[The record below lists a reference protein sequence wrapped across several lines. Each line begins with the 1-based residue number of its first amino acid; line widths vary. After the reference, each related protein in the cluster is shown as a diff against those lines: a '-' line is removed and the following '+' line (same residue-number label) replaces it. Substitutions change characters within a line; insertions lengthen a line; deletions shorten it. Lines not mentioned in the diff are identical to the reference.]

1 MVAPPGTSVAGAG
14 MSADRIDDAT
24 TSIPTP
30 IQETIM
36 AQVQDTSERLATVLD
51 NVRAIG
57 PTLRE
62 RALENERAGRHSD
75 ATIADLNAAGAF
87 AIASPAEYG
96 GDELSVRQQLDVIME
111 VAKWDGSCGWT
122 TWVAASTNWIP
133 AGMGPRVIEEV
144 YADKWVGPR
153 VAGSSHFP
161 ASKGRATRTEGG
173 WTITGGPWTFGSDAL
188 WAPYTNLGCI
198 ADEGDGKYLV
208 GVQVPRDQLRFLDD
222 WKVAGMKATG
232 SVSMMLVEDE
242 LFVPD
247 HRVIDFRDVTGRKLD
262 SGLAGALWKVP
273 TLGWAFSLM
282 SGMSVGIATGALERF
297 LDRSAGRPIRG
308 TTYKNQLEA
317 PLTHLMLSEVHS
329 KIQAAKLIA
338 IANAEETDRLGL
350 LAAAGTPANP
360 GYMQEFSARV
370 LVETAYAAKWC
381 AEAIELLQRNSGSTA
396 IMDNEPIQRSWRD
409 ARVITL
415 HGALNLEAL
424 SENYGRLMAGM
435 QPHNFAGITTLD
447 RFSPAA
453 KQAALSDNHV
463 H

>member
-1 MVAPPGTSVAGAG
+1 MTTMTMAQDK
-14 MSADRIDDAT
+14 ADRLT
-24 TSIPTP
+24 
-30 IQETIM
+30 
-36 AQVQDTSERLATVLD
+36 TVLD
-51 NVRAIG
+51 NIRAIG

-62 RALENERAGRHSD
+62 RALANERAGRHSD
-75 ATIADLNAAGAF
+75 ETIADLDAAGAF
-87 AIASPAEYG
+87 NIASPAEYG
-96 GDELSVRQQLDVIME
+96 GDELSVRQQLEVITE

-122 TWVAASTNWIP
+122 VWVAASTNWIP
-133 AGMGPRVIEEV
+133 AGMGPQVIEEV
-144 YADKWVGPR
+144 YAPQWVGPR

-161 ASKGRATRTEGG
+161 ASKGRAKRVEGG
-173 WTITGGPWTFGSDAL
+173 WIVSGGPWTFGSDAL

-198 ADEGDGKYLV
+198 VEEGEGKYLA
-208 GVQVPRDQLRFLDD
+208 GIQVAHDELRFLDD

-232 SVSMMLVEDE
+232 SVSLMLKQDE
-242 LFVPD
+242 LFVPE
-247 HRVIDFRDVTGRKLD
+247 HRGIDFRDVTGRKLD
-262 SGLAGALWKVP
+262 SGLAGPLWKVP

-282 SGMSVGIATGALERF
+282 SGMAVGIAEGALERF
-297 LDRSAGRPIRG
+297 IDRSEGRPIRG

-317 PLTHLMLSEVHS
+317 PLTPLMLAEVHS

-338 IANAEETDRLGL
+338 RANAEETDRLGA

-360 GYMQEFSARV
+360 DYMQKFSARV

-396 IMDNEPIQRSWRD
+396 IMESEPIQRAWRD

-424 SENYGRLMAGM
+424 AENYGRLMAGM

-447 RFSPAA
+447 RFSPVA